1 MHATH
6 SPAPLDTPAPC
17 TGPAIARQ
25 STVGIYIA
33 AAIGFCFAN
42 GSAASPLD
50 GKSYIIELS
59 LSQYGSGYGNYLV
72 PPLAKTMA
80 RSGLRAA
87 NGPGADVVVNI
98 QTSSDVGKWIG
109 TGASR
114 IWMYEIAVTVGI
126 SPESYQIPFEGTPA
140 FGVKAKLMTPNP
152 DRDDELA
159 CLIGLAARTALANY
173 RPTGHLATDGTSCLR
188 N

>member
-159 CLIGLAARTALANY
+159 CLIGLAARTALAN
-173 RPTGHLATDGTSCLR
+173 
-188 N
+188 